1 MQIIEDKYKLNP
13 DKWIPEKKSKINFN
27 KKYTLVISFFIF
39 GLILVST
46 IKNETRKLQKEI
58 SNLQFS
64 LNTMKITLHEANLD
78 HQYLTSPDNIDK
90 LAKKYLETD
99 FTFYKKSQIVPLNEK
114 KETLTK
120 AVNNKKNLTKKNTNL
135 SDKIISKIAKKI
147 EIKKI
152 ELQKIKETYSHP
164 SDLPI
169 IVKNQVAKKIESG
182 KSNIKKIY
190 YEPRGTIK
198 DKKLQKW
205 AAVQV
210 IKAVLGIPIIPGK

>member
-147 EIKKI
+147 EIKKV
-152 ELQKIKETYSHP
+152 ELQKIQETYSNP
-164 SDLPI
+164 YDLPI
-169 IVKNQVAKKIESG
+169 IVKNKLVKKIESG

-190 YEPRGTIK
+190 YEPRGAIK
-198 DKKLQKW
+198 EKKLQKW

-210 IKAVLGIPIIPGK
+210 IKAVLGIPIVPGK

>member
-64 LNTMKITLHEANLD
+64 LNTMKITVHEANLD
-78 HQYLTSPDNIDK
+78 YQYLTSPDNIDK

-114 KETLTK
+114 KETLSNAINK
-120 AVNNKKNLTKKNTNL
+120 KKNLIKKNTNL

-152 ELQKIKETYSHP
+152 ELRKIQETYSNP
-164 SDLPI
+164 YDLPI
-169 IVKNQVAKKIESG
+169 IVKNQLAKKIESG
-182 KSNIKKIY
+182 KNNIKKIY

-210 IKAVLGIPIIPGK
+210 LKAVLGIQIVPGK

>member
-58 SNLQFS
+58 SNLQFL

-152 ELQKIKETYSHP
+152 ELKKVQETYSNP
-164 SDLPI
+164 NDLPV
-169 IVKNQVAKKIESG
+169 IVKDQLAKKIESG

-210 IKAVLGIPIIPGK
+210 IKAVLGIPIVPGK

>member
-1 MQIIEDKYKLNP
+1 MQIIDDKYKLNP
-13 DKWIPEKKSKINFN
+13 DKWIPEKKSEINFN

-114 KETLTK
+114 KETF
-120 AVNNKKNLTKKNTNL
+120 NFR
-135 SDKIISKIAKKI
+135 S
-147 EIKKI
+147 
-152 ELQKIKETYSHP
+152 
-164 SDLPI
+164 
-169 IVKNQVAKKIESG
+169 
-182 KSNIKKIY
+182 
-190 YEPRGTIK
+190 
-198 DKKLQKW
+198 
-205 AAVQV
+205 
-210 IKAVLGIPIIPGK
+210 

>member
-152 ELQKIKETYSHP
+152 ELQKI
-164 SDLPI
+164 
-169 IVKNQVAKKIESG
+169 
-182 KSNIKKIY
+182 
-190 YEPRGTIK
+190 
-198 DKKLQKW
+198 
-205 AAVQV
+205 
-210 IKAVLGIPIIPGK
+210 

>member
-64 LNTMKITLHEANLD
+64 LNTMKTTLHEANLD
-78 HQYLTSPDNIDK
+78 HEYLTSPDNIDK

-152 ELQKIKETYSHP
+152 ELQKIKETYSNP
-164 SDLPI
+164 NDLPI
-169 IVKNQVAKKIESG
+169 IFKNKLTKKIESG

-210 IKAVLGIPIIPGK
+210 IKAVLGIPIVPGK

>member
-99 FTFYKKSQIVPLNEK
+99 FTFYKKSQIVSLNEK

-152 ELQKIKETYSHP
+152 ELQTIKETYSHP
-164 SDLPI
+164 SDFPI
-169 IVKNQVAKKIESG
+169 IFKNKLAKKIESG

-210 IKAVLGIPIIPGK
+210 IKAVLGIPIVPGK

>member
-1 MQIIEDKYKLNP
+1 MQIIEDKYKINP

>member
-1 MQIIEDKYKLNP
+1 MEIIEDKYKINP

-152 ELQKIKETYSHP
+152 ELQKIQETYSNP
-164 SDLPI
+164 NDLPVI
-169 IVKNQVAKKIESG
+169 FKDQLAKKIESG

-210 IKAVLGIPIIPGK
+210 LKAVLGIPIVPGK

>member
-114 KETLTK
+114 KKTLTK
-120 AVNNKKNLTKKNTNL
+120 AVNNKKNLTKKSTNL

-147 EIKKI
+147 EIKKV
-152 ELQKIKETYSHP
+152 ELQKVKETYSNP
-164 SDLPI
+164 NDLPI

-210 IKAVLGIPIIPGK
+210 LKAVLGIPIVPGK

>member
-78 HQYLTSPDNIDK
+78 HQYLTSPENIDK

-120 AVNNKKNLTKKNTNL
+120 AVNNQKNLTKKNTNL

-152 ELQKIKETYSHP
+152 ELQKIKETYSNP
-164 SDLPI
+164 NDLPI
-169 IVKNQVAKKIESG
+169 IVKNQLAKKIESG

-210 IKAVLGIPIIPGK
+210 IKVVLGIPIVPGK

>member
-1 MQIIEDKYKLNP
+1 MQIIEDKYKINP

-120 AVNNKKNLTKKNTNL
+120 AVNNKKNLAKKNTNL

-152 ELQKIKETYSHP
+152 KLQKIQEIYSNP
-164 SDLPI
+164 DDLPV
-169 IVKNQVAKKIESG
+169 IVKDQLAKKIESG

-205 AAVQV
+205 AVVQV
-210 IKAVLGIPIIPGK
+210 IKAVLGIPIVPGK

>member
-13 DKWIPEKKSKINFN
+13 DKWIPEKKSEINFN

-114 KETLTK
+114 KEALSN
-120 AVNNKKNLTKKNTNL
+120 VINKNWIRKNTNL

-152 ELQKIKETYSHP
+152 ELKKVQETYSNP
-164 SDLPI
+164 NDLPV
-169 IVKNQVAKKIESG
+169 IVKDQLAKKIESG

-205 AAVQV
+205 AALQV
-210 IKAVLGIPIIPGK
+210 IKAVLGIPIVPGK

>member
-13 DKWIPEKKSKINFN
+13 DKWIPEKKRKINFN

-152 ELQKIKETYSHP
+152 ELQKIKETYSNP
-164 SDLPI
+164 NDLPI

-210 IKAVLGIPIIPGK
+210 IKAVLGIPIVPGK

>member
-1 MQIIEDKYKLNP
+1 MEIIEDKYKINP

-152 ELQKIKETYSHP
+152 ELQKIQETYSNP
-164 SDLPI
+164 NDLPV
-169 IVKNQVAKKIESG
+169 IVKDQVAKKIESG

-210 IKAVLGIPIIPGK
+210 IKAVLGIPIVPGK

>member
-99 FTFYKKSQIVPLNEK
+99 FTFYKKSQIVPLNAK

-147 EIKKI
+147 ETKKV
-152 ELQKIKETYSHP
+152 ELQKIQEIYSNP
-164 SDLPI
+164 NDLPI
-169 IVKNQVAKKIESG
+169 IVKNKLAKKIESG

-205 AAVQV
+205 AVVQV
-210 IKAVLGIPIIPGK
+210 IKAVLGIPIVPGK

>member
-64 LNTMKITLHEANLD
+64 LNTMKITVHEANLD
-78 HQYLTSPDNIDK
+78 YQYLTSPDNIDK

-114 KETLTK
+114 KENLSNVINK
-120 AVNNKKNLTKKNTNL
+120 KKNLIKKNTNL
-135 SDKIISKIAKKI
+135 SDKVISKIAKKI
-147 EIKKI
+147 ETKKV
-152 ELQKIKETYSHP
+152 ELQKIQETYSNP
-164 SDLPI
+164 NNLPI
-169 IVKNQVAKKIESG
+169 IVKNQLAKKIESG
-182 KSNIKKIY
+182 KNNIKKIY
-190 YEPRGTIK
+190 YEPRRTIK

-205 AAVQV
+205 AAGQV
-210 IKAVLGIPIIPGK
+210 IKAVLGIPIVPGK

>member
-78 HQYLTSPDNIDK
+78 YQYLTSPDNIDK

-135 SDKIISKIAKKI
+135 SDKIILKIAKKI

-169 IVKNQVAKKIESG
+169 IVKNKLAKKIESG

-210 IKAVLGIPIIPGK
+210 IKAVLGIPIVPGK